1 MAATRITTGDLAPRE
16 GTLPLEEQAYAH
28 LRRALVEG
36 VFAPGDKL
44 PIRRIADALGTSP
57 MPVRSA
63 LRRLA
68 AERALDVL
76 PSGTAVVPRLTR
88 AAFAELSTIRAAL
101 EPLAVQLAAARL
113 DKPALGALDTLLAAH
128 WTAREEGSPEAFLRA
143 DRDFLFTLYRASGAP
158 MLLDMIEALW
168 LRRGPIFWEARWLLA
183 HRGGLA
189 HRHEQML
196 SALRERRG
204 DDAAAELRLEIES
217 ATAFLLAHLR
227 FLDDPPGER
236 GLAALPA
243 RRKQRGIQ
251 PS

>member
-1 MAATRITTGDLAPRE
+1 MPATGITVEGALARADGP
-16 GTLPLEEQAYAH
+16 LLEEQAYAH

-44 PIRRIADALGTSP
+44 PIRRIAVALGTSP

-76 PSGTAVVPRLTR
+76 PSGTAMVPRLTR
-88 AAFAELSTIRAAL
+88 AAFAELGAIRAAL
-101 EPLAVQLAAARL
+101 EPLAVRLAAAQL
-113 DKPALGALDTLLAAH
+113 DHPTFEALDALLTAH
-128 WTAREEGSPEAFLRA
+128 RTGREEGSPEAFLRA

-168 LRRGPIFWEARWLLA
+168 LRRGPIFWEARWVLT

-204 DDAAAELRLEIES
+204 DDAAEELRLEIES

-227 FLDDPPGER
+227 FLDDPPAGR
-236 GLAALPA
+236 GLAALPT
-243 RRKQRGIQ
+243 RGK
-251 PS
+251 

>member
-143 DRDFLFTLYRASGAP
+143 DRDFLFTLYRASVSYTHLTLP
-158 MLLDMIEALW
+158 TILLV
-168 LRRGPIFWEARWLLA
+168 
-183 HRGGLA
+183 
-189 HRHEQML
+189 
-196 SALRERRG
+196 
-204 DDAAAELRLEIES
+204 
-217 ATAFLLAHLR
+217 
-227 FLDDPPGER
+227 
-236 GLAALPA
+236 
-243 RRKQRGIQ
+243 
-251 PS
+251 